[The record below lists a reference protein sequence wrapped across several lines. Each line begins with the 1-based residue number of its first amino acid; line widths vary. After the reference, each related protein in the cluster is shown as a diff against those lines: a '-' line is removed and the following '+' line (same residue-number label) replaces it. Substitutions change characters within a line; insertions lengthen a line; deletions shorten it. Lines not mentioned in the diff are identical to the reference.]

1 MKISRDFDDTEKTY
15 LSSGCGIF
23 TKNVIFFYTFPAF
36 LQALPEFN
44 EAQLLT

>member
-1 MKISRDFDDTEKTY
+1 MFVLYTIYCKKDDN
-15 LSSGCGIF
+15 LRLLFF